1 VKPLFRKFQSNFFA
15 ALESLRMCLCF
26 GLDKFDLQKKYKMK
40 QLLPKGPQDRT
51 STDDQRHERKHVYE
65 SINQKDYNMSECVWM
80 CKDV

>member
-1 VKPLFRKFQSNFFA
+1 MKPLFRKFQSNFFA
-15 ALESLRMCLCF
+15 ALESF

-51 STDDQRHERKHVYE
+51 STDDQRRERKHVYE